1 VITKLKRVLNI
12 FLQRVP
18 GGINI
23 NKLQHKIVENTSAVS
38 VHHTHVWTLEG
49 ENNFLSTHVIIPDQ
63 FSKEEII
70 KLKSKI
76 KELLAAEKID
86 HVTVEI
92 EYQNEECE
100 NENCKA

>member
-1 VITKLKRVLNI
+1 
-12 FLQRVP
+12 
-18 GGINI
+18 
-23 NKLQHKIVENTSAVS
+23 
-38 VHHTHVWTLEG
+38 
-49 ENNFLSTHVIIPDQ
+49 VIIPDR

-76 KELLAAEKID
+76 KELLAAEEID